1 MFVSFFLFP
10 PYRFGLFFCYIR
22 GGYCRSNWRKDS
34 YLHFARWHHHSSL
47 RYVLPISAIVPLTLL
62 YTVSGSWPRSSWM
75 GACWM
80 LIALS
85 QYCMTEQLPFI
96 ESREGLS
103 CQKSVTVFNISI
115 KMERCEVQ
123 RPQNKQ
129 SEHSEKSIK
138 TIDCPRPLS
147 TDNCN
152 WCYKPCDCVT
162 KHDIKVKTARGIKL
176 VRVAL
181 LLLLPPQKF
190 NSSPPTLLGPPLP
203 FIVKEIP
210 FKCPL

>member
-1 MFVSFFLFP
+1 MIFGQVFPLIASLLVRGHWKVARKCVAALVRIIFVTASRRRGQTWLYLCLFLLFP
-10 PYRFGLFFCYIR
+10 PYRIGLFFCFIR

-34 YLHFARWHHHSSL
+34 YLHFARWHHHHSSL
-47 RYVLPISAIVPLTLL
+47 RYVLPKSAIVPLTLL
-62 YTVSGSWPRSSWM
+62 YTVSSSWPRSSWM

-96 ESREGLS
+96 EISRKGLS

-129 SEHSEKSIK
+129 SEHSE
-138 TIDCPRPLS
+138 
-147 TDNCN
+147 
-152 WCYKPCDCVT
+152 
-162 KHDIKVKTARGIKL
+162 
-176 VRVAL
+176 
-181 LLLLPPQKF
+181 
-190 NSSPPTLLGPPLP
+190 
-203 FIVKEIP
+203 
-210 FKCPL
+210 